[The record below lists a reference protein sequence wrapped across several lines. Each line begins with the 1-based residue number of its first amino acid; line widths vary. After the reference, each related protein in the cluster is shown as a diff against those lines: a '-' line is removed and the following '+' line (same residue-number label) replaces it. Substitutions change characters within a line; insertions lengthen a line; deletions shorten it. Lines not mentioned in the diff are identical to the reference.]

1 MKSPGAS
8 DRGPESLVLLYKESG
23 PQIPGSMSLGGE
35 VGPEPW
41 VLTFHLWWGSD
52 PKY

>member
-8 DRGPESLVLLYKESG
+8 DRGPESLVLLHKESG

-35 VGPEPW
+35 VVPEPW
-41 VLTFHLWWGSD
+41 VLTFHLWWGSGA
-52 PKY
+52 KY